1 MVRGVMLGPSRA
13 ARSMA
18 PLQTKHRMTS
28 RAHGHKQVTCS
39 LGQNPFYSKPEITV
53 LDVHGQPVSVK
64 ELTTKQRTV
73 FALLRHLG

>member
-1 MVRGVMLGPSRA
+1 MMRGVMFGPPRA
-13 ARSMA
+13 ARFTA
-18 PLQTKHRMTS
+18 PLQTKYRLTS
-28 RAHGHKQVTCS
+28 RAHGDRQVTCS